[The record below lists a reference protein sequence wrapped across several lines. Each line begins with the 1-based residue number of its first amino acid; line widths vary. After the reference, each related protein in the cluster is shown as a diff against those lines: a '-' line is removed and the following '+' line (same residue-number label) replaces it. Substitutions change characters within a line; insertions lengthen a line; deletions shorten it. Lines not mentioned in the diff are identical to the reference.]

1 MSNFY
6 VEGSDKLS
14 EGDLR
19 LMNNAWEEFEGKVAS
34 QTSESLI
41 LVKSLVKVAFVQGY
55 SSAKADRIPPAEG
68 NIIPYA
74 KED

>member
-1 MSNFY
+1 MSHFHIEEVN
-6 VEGSDKLS
+6 SLS

-19 LMNNAWEEFEGKVAS
+19 LMSVAWENFENKHSS

-55 SSAKADRIPPAEG
+55 SSAKAERQDIKSL
-68 NIIPYA
+68 PYA